1 MNVILRLCI
10 VVLVLYI
17 ALLALLYFFQERLI
31 FFPSKLEPNYDFSF
45 DRPFEEIRLD
55 AEGAWI
61 SGLKF
66 LADSKDGGQIYGDV
80 RGEPN
85 KTGAQEIKTSDKN
98 GERAKSERTR
108 QSSGG
113 EQISQNERDVQASQR
128 RGDKMCGKKGAALF
142 FHGNAGSLQGW
153 GKYAR
158 YFTDLGY
165 DFYLFDYRGYGKS
178 GGEIDSQERLYAD
191 TDAMMQWVLRDC
203 DAGEIAV
210 VGYSLGSG
218 LAARAA
224 QKYGAK
230 RLILIAPYFS
240 LEELA
245 REKMPFVP
253 KFLIKYKI
261 PTFEFVGDFGGPV
274 TIFHGEYDELIG
286 VDNSR
291 RLLKFLKSGD
301 KIYELNAGH
310 NDILGLSEL
319 WEKLAQKL
327 GE

>member
-10 VVLVLYI
+10 VLCVLYV
-17 ALLALLYFFQERLI
+17 AVLALLYFFQERLI
-31 FFPSKLEPNYDFSF
+31 FFPSKLEPNHDFSF
-45 DRPFEEIRLD
+45 DQPFEEIRLD
-55 AEGAWI
+55 AEGTWI

-66 LADSKDGGQIYGDV
+66 LAQSRDGRQIYGDAHDV
-80 RGEPN
+80 
-85 KTGAQEIKTSDKN
+85 N
-98 GERAKSERTR
+98 GERKAK
-108 QSSGG
+108 
-113 EQISQNERDVQASQR
+113 N
-128 RGDKMCGKKGAALF
+128 GAVIF
-142 FHGNAGSLQGW
+142 FHGNAGNLQGW

-158 YFTDLGY
+158 HFTDLGY

-178 GGEIDSQERLYAD
+178 GGEIGSQERLYAD
-191 TDAMMQWVLRDC
+191 ADAMMQWVLRDC

-261 PTFEFVGDFGGPV
+261 PTFEFIGGFGGPV

-301 KIYELNAGH
+301 KIYELNASH

>member
-1 MNVILRLCI
+1 MNVILRLG
-10 VVLVLYI
+10 I
-17 ALLALLYFFQERLI
+17 ALCMLYAAALALLYFFQERLI
-31 FFPSKLEPNYDFSF
+31 FFPSKLEPNHDFSF
-45 DRPFEEIRLD
+45 DQPFEEIRLD
-55 AEGAWI
+55 ADGAWI

-66 LADSKDGGQIYGDV
+66 LAQSRDGGQIYS
-80 RGEPN
+80 N
-85 KTGAQEIKTSDKN
+85 AN
-98 GERAKSERTR
+98 GERKAK
-108 QSSGG
+108 
-113 EQISQNERDVQASQR
+113 N
-128 RGDKMCGKKGAALF
+128 GAVIF
-142 FHGNAGSLQGW
+142 FHGNAGNLQGW

-178 GGEIDSQERLYAD
+178 GGEISSQEQLYAD
-191 TDAMMQWVLRDC
+191 ADAMMEPVLREY
-203 DAGEIAV
+203 DASEVAV
-210 VGYSLGSG
+210 VGYSVGSG
-218 LAARAA
+218 LAARTA

-230 RLILIAPYFS
+230 RLVLIAPYFS
-240 LEELA
+240 LEDLA

-274 TIFHGEYDELIG
+274 TIFHGEHDELIG

-291 RLLKFLKSGD
+291 RLLRFLKPGD

>member
-10 VVLVLYI
+10 ALCVLY
-17 ALLALLYFFQERLI
+17 AAVLALLYFFQERLI
-31 FFPSKLEPNYDFSF
+31 FFPSKLEPNHEFSF
-45 DRPFEEIRLD
+45 DQPFEEIRLD
-55 AEGAWI
+55 SDGAWI

-66 LADSKDGGQIYGDV
+66 LAQSRGGGQIYGDTRDV
-80 RGEPN
+80 
-85 KTGAQEIKTSDKN
+85 N
-98 GERAKSERTR
+98 GERKAKNGTV
-108 QSSGG
+108 
-113 EQISQNERDVQASQR
+113 I
-128 RGDKMCGKKGAALF
+128 F
-142 FHGNAGSLQGW
+142 FHGNAGNLQGW

-178 GGEIDSQERLYAD
+178 GGKISSQEQLYAD
-191 TDAMMQWVLRDC
+191 ADLMMEPVLREY
-203 DAGEIAV
+203 DAGEVAV
-210 VGYSLGSG
+210 VGYSVGSG
-218 LAARAA
+218 LAARTA

-230 RLILIAPYFS
+230 RLVLIAPYFS
-240 LEELA
+240 LEDLA

-274 TIFHGEYDELIG
+274 TIFHGEHDELIG

-291 RLLKFLKSGD
+291 RLLKFLKPGD

-310 NDILGLSEL
+310 NDILALGEL
-319 WEKLAQKL
+319 WGKL
-327 GE
+327 GEKLCE

>member
-1 MNVILRLCI
+1 MNVIFRLCI
-10 VVLVLYI
+10 VLCVLYV
-17 ALLALLYFFQERLI
+17 AVLALLYFFQERLI
-31 FFPSKLEPNYDFSF
+31 FFPSKLEPNHEFSF
-45 DRPFEEIRLD
+45 DQPFEEIRLD
-55 AEGAWI
+55 ANGTWI

-66 LADSKDGGQIYGDV
+66 LAQSRDGGQIY
-80 RGEPN
+80 
-85 KTGAQEIKTSDKN
+85 SDAN
-98 GERAKSERTR
+98 GERKAK
-108 QSSGG
+108 
-113 EQISQNERDVQASQR
+113 N
-128 RGDKMCGKKGAALF
+128 GAAIF
-142 FHGNAGSLQGW
+142 FHGNVGNLQGW

-178 GGEIDSQERLYAD
+178 GGEISSQEQLYAD
-191 TDAMMQWVLRDC
+191 ADVMMQTVLREY
-203 DAGEIAV
+203 DAGEVAA
-210 VGYSLGSG
+210 VGYSVGSG

-240 LEELA
+240 LEDLA

-261 PTFEFVGDFGGPV
+261 PTFEFVGGFGGPV
-274 TIFHGEYDELIG
+274 TIFHGEHDELIG

-291 RLLKFLKSGD
+291 RLLKFLKPGD

-319 WEKLAQKL
+319 WGKL
-327 GE
+327 GEKLGE

>member
-10 VVLVLYI
+10 ALCVLYV
-17 ALLALLYFFQERLI
+17 AVLALLYFFQERLI
-31 FFPSKLEPNYDFSF
+31 FFPSKLEPNHEFSF
-45 DRPFEEIRLD
+45 DQPFEEIRLD
-55 AEGAWI
+55 ANGTWI

-66 LADSKDGGQIYGDV
+66 LAQSRDGGQIY
-80 RGEPN
+80 
-85 KTGAQEIKTSDKN
+85 SDANGKRKAKN
-98 GERAKSERTR
+98 GAV
-108 QSSGG
+108 
-113 EQISQNERDVQASQR
+113 I
-128 RGDKMCGKKGAALF
+128 F
-142 FHGNAGSLQGW
+142 FHGNAGNLQGW
-153 GKYAR
+153 GKYAQH
-158 YFTDLGY
+158 FTDLGY

-178 GGEIDSQERLYAD
+178 GGEISSQEQLYAD
-191 TDAMMQWVLRDC
+191 TDAMMQLVLREY
-203 DAGEIAV
+203 DAGEVTAL
-210 VGYSLGSG
+210 GYSVGSG
-218 LAARAA
+218 LAARTA

-230 RLILIAPYFS
+230 RLVLIAPYFS
-240 LEELA
+240 LEDLA

-274 TIFHGEYDELIG
+274 TIFHGEHDELIG

-291 RLLKFLKSGD
+291 RLLKFLKPGD

-319 WEKLAQKL
+319 WERLAQKM

>member
-1 MNVILRLCI
+1 MNVIFRLGII
-10 VVLVLYI
+10 VLILYT

-31 FFPSKLEPNYDFSF
+31 FFPSKLESNYDFSF
-45 DRPFEEIRLD
+45 DQPFEEIRLD
-55 AEGAWI
+55 AEGTWI

-66 LADSKDGGQIYGDV
+66 LA
-80 RGEPN
+80 
-85 KTGAQEIKTSDKN
+85 
-98 GERAKSERTR
+98 
-108 QSSGG
+108 QSRGG
-113 EQISQNERDVQASQR
+113 EQIYSDANGERKA
-128 RGDKMCGKKGAALF
+128 KNGAVIF
-142 FHGNAGSLQGW
+142 FHGNAGNLQGW

-158 YFTDLGY
+158 HFTDLGY

-178 GGEIDSQERLYAD
+178 GGEIGSQEQLYAD
-191 TDAMMQWVLRDC
+191 ADAMMQAVLREY
-203 DAGEIAV
+203 DAGEVTAL
-210 VGYSLGSG
+210 GYSVGSG

-230 RLILIAPYFS
+230 RLVLIAPYFS

-274 TIFHGEYDELIG
+274 TIFHGEHDELIG

-291 RLLKFLKSGD
+291 RLLKFLKPRD
-301 KIYELNAGH
+301 KVYELNAGH

-319 WEKLAQKL
+319 WEKLGEKL

>member
-1 MNVILRLCI
+1 MNVIFRLGII
-10 VVLVLYI
+10 VLILYT

-31 FFPSKLEPNYDFSF
+31 FFPSKLESNYDFSF
-45 DRPFEEIRLD
+45 DQPFEEIRLD
-55 AEGAWI
+55 AEGTWI

-66 LADSKDGGQIYGDV
+66 LA
-80 RGEPN
+80 
-85 KTGAQEIKTSDKN
+85 
-98 GERAKSERTR
+98 
-108 QSSGG
+108 QSRGG
-113 EQISQNERDVQASQR
+113 EQIYSDANGERKA
-128 RGDKMCGKKGAALF
+128 KNGAVIF
-142 FHGNAGSLQGW
+142 FHGNAGNLQGW

-158 YFTDLGY
+158 HFTDLGY

-178 GGEIDSQERLYAD
+178 GGEIGSQEQLYAD
-191 TDAMMQWVLRDC
+191 TDLMMEPVLREY
-203 DAGEIAV
+203 DAGEVTAL
-210 VGYSLGSG
+210 GYSVGSG

-230 RLILIAPYFS
+230 RLVLIAPYFS

-274 TIFHGEYDELIG
+274 TIFHGEHDELIG

-291 RLLKFLKSGD
+291 RLLKFLKPRD
-301 KIYELNAGH
+301 KVYELNAGH

-327 GE
+327 DE

>member
-10 VVLVLYI
+10 ALCVLYV
-17 ALLALLYFFQERLI
+17 AVLALLYFFQERLI
-31 FFPSKLEPNYDFSF
+31 FFPSKLEPNHEFSF
-45 DRPFEEIRLD
+45 DQPFEEIRLD
-55 AEGAWI
+55 ANGTWI

-66 LADSKDGGQIYGDV
+66 LAQSRDGGQIY
-80 RGEPN
+80 
-85 KTGAQEIKTSDKN
+85 SDANGKRKAKN
-98 GERAKSERTR
+98 GAV
-108 QSSGG
+108 
-113 EQISQNERDVQASQR
+113 I
-128 RGDKMCGKKGAALF
+128 F
-142 FHGNAGSLQGW
+142 FHGNAGNLQGW
-153 GKYAR
+153 GKYAQH
-158 YFTDLGY
+158 FTDLGY

-178 GGEIDSQERLYAD
+178 GGEISSQEQLYAD
-191 TDAMMQWVLRDC
+191 TDAMMQLVLREY
-203 DAGEIAV
+203 DAGEVTAL
-210 VGYSLGSG
+210 GYSVGSG
-218 LAARAA
+218 LAARTA

-230 RLILIAPYFS
+230 RLVLIAPYFS
-240 LEELA
+240 LEDLA

-274 TIFHGEYDELIG
+274 TIFHGEHDELIG

-291 RLLKFLKSGD
+291 RLLKFLKPGD
-301 KIYELNAGH
+301 KIYELNAEH

>member
-10 VVLVLYI
+10 VLCVLYV
-17 ALLALLYFFQERLI
+17 AVLALLYFFQERLI
-31 FFPSKLEPNYDFSF
+31 FFPSKLEPNHDFSF
-45 DRPFEEIRLD
+45 DQPFEEIRLD
-55 AEGAWI
+55 AEGTWI

-66 LADSKDGGQIYGDV
+66 LAQSRDGRQIYGDAHDV
-80 RGEPN
+80 
-85 KTGAQEIKTSDKN
+85 N
-98 GERAKSERTR
+98 GERKAK
-108 QSSGG
+108 
-113 EQISQNERDVQASQR
+113 N
-128 RGDKMCGKKGAALF
+128 GAVIF
-142 FHGNAGSLQGW
+142 FRGNAGNLQGW

-158 YFTDLGY
+158 HFTDLGY

-178 GGEIDSQERLYAD
+178 GGEIGSQEQLYAD
-191 TDAMMQWVLRDC
+191 TDLMMEPVLREY
-203 DAGEIAV
+203 DAGEV
-210 VGYSLGSG
+210 TVLGYSVGSG

-230 RLILIAPYFS
+230 QLVLIAPYFS

-261 PTFEFVGDFGGPV
+261 PTFEFVGSFGGPV
-274 TIFHGEYDELIG
+274 TIFHGEHDELIG

-291 RLLKFLKSGD
+291 RLLKFLKPGD

-319 WEKLAQKL
+319 WEKISAEAGRVSRGYGGKFDAASLVKFDEN
-327 GE
+327 GH

>member
-1 MNVILRLCI
+1 MKTIFRLCVI
-10 VVLVLYI
+10 FLVVYV
-17 ALLALLYFFQERLI
+17 AVLALLYFFQERLM
-31 FFPSKLEPNYDFSF
+31 FFPSKLEPNHDFSF
-45 DRPFEEIRLD
+45 DRPFEEINLD
-55 AEGAWI
+55 VNGTRI

-66 LADSKDGGQIYGDV
+66 LVQSRGGGQIYGDAN
-80 RGEPN
+80 GE
-85 KTGAQEIKTSDKN
+85 GRAKN
-98 GERAKSERTR
+98 G
-108 QSSGG
+108 
-113 EQISQNERDVQASQR
+113 
-128 RGDKMCGKKGAALF
+128 AAIF
-142 FHGNAGSLQGW
+142 FHGNAGNLQGW
-153 GKYAR
+153 GGYAR
-158 YFTDLGY
+158 FFTDLGY

-178 GGEIDSQERLYAD
+178 GGEIGSQEQLYAD
-191 TDAMMQWVLRDC
+191 ADAMMQAVLREY
-203 DAGEIAV
+203 DAGEVAA
-210 VGYSLGSG
+210 VGYSVGSG

-230 RLILIAPYFS
+230 QLVLIAPYFS

-261 PTFEFVGDFGGPV
+261 PTFEFVGGFGGPV
-274 TIFHGEYDELIG
+274 TIFHGEHDELIG

-291 RLLKFLKSGD
+291 RLLKFLKPGD

-319 WEKLAQKL
+319 WEKLAQRL

>member
-1 MNVILRLCI
+1 MNVILRLGII
-10 VVLVLYI
+10 VLILYT
-17 ALLALLYFFQERLI
+17 AVLALLYFFQERLI
-31 FFPSKLEPNYDFSF
+31 FFPSKLEPNHDFSF
-45 DRPFEEIRLD
+45 DQPFEEIRLD
-55 AEGAWI
+55 AEGTWI

-66 LADSKDGGQIYGDV
+66 LA
-80 RGEPN
+80 
-85 KTGAQEIKTSDKN
+85 
-98 GERAKSERTR
+98 
-108 QSSGG
+108 QSRGG
-113 EQISQNERDVQASQR
+113 EQIYSDANGERKA
-128 RGDKMCGKKGAALF
+128 KNGAVIF
-142 FHGNAGSLQGW
+142 FHGNAGNLQGW

-158 YFTDLGY
+158 HFTDLGY

-178 GGEIDSQERLYAD
+178 GGEIGSQEQLYAD
-191 TDAMMQWVLRDC
+191 ADAMMESVLREY
-203 DAGEIAV
+203 DAGEVTAL
-210 VGYSLGSG
+210 GYSVGSG

-230 RLILIAPYFS
+230 RLVLIAPYFS

-274 TIFHGEYDELIG
+274 TIFHGEHDELIG

-291 RLLKFLKSGD
+291 RLLKFLKPRD
-301 KIYELNAGH
+301 KVYELNAGH

-319 WEKLAQKL
+319 WEKLGEKL

>member
-1 MNVILRLCI
+1 MNVIFRLCI
-10 VVLVLYI
+10 VLCVLYV
-17 ALLALLYFFQERLI
+17 AVLAMLYFFQERLI
-31 FFPSKLEPNYDFSF
+31 FFPSKLEPNHDFSF
-45 DRPFEEIRLD
+45 DQPFEEIRLD
-55 AEGAWI
+55 ADGTWI
-61 SGLKF
+61 GGLKF
-66 LADSKDGGQIYGDV
+66 LAQSRDGEQIY
-80 RGEPN
+80 
-85 KTGAQEIKTSDKN
+85 SDAN
-98 GERAKSERTR
+98 GERKAK
-108 QSSGG
+108 
-113 EQISQNERDVQASQR
+113 N
-128 RGDKMCGKKGAALF
+128 GAVIF
-142 FHGNAGSLQGW
+142 FHGNAGNLQGW

-178 GGEIDSQERLYAD
+178 GGEISSQEQLYAD
-191 TDAMMQWVLRDC
+191 ADVMMESVLRGY
-203 DAGEIAV
+203 DAGEVTAL
-210 VGYSLGSG
+210 GYSVGSG

-230 RLILIAPYFS
+230 WLILIAPYFS

-261 PTFEFVGDFGGPV
+261 PTFEFVGGFGGPV
-274 TIFHGEYDELIG
+274 TTFHGEHDELIG

-291 RLLKFLKSGD
+291 RLLNFLKPGD

>member
-1 MNVILRLCI
+1 MKTIFRLCI
-10 VVLVLYI
+10 IFLVVYV
-17 ALLALLYFFQERLI
+17 AVLALLYFFQERLI
-31 FFPSKLEPNYDFSF
+31 FFPSKLEPNHDFSF
-45 DRPFEEIRLD
+45 DQPFEEIRLD
-55 AEGAWI
+55 ADGTWI

-66 LADSKDGGQIYGDV
+66 LAQSRGSEQIY
-80 RGEPN
+80 
-85 KTGAQEIKTSDKN
+85 SDAN
-98 GERAKSERTR
+98 GERKAK
-108 QSSGG
+108 
-113 EQISQNERDVQASQR
+113 N
-128 RGDKMCGKKGAALF
+128 GAAIF
-142 FHGNAGSLQGW
+142 FHGNAGNLQGW
-153 GKYAR
+153 GNYAQH
-158 YFTDLGY
+158 FTDLGY

-178 GGEIDSQERLYAD
+178 GGEIGSQEQLYAD
-191 TDAMMQWVLRDC
+191 ADAMMQLVLREH
-203 DAGEIAV
+203 DAGEVAV
-210 VGYSLGSG
+210 VGYSVGSG

-224 QKYGAK
+224 LKYGAK
-230 RLILIAPYFS
+230 RLVLIAPYFS

-261 PTFEFVGDFGGPV
+261 PTFEFVEGFSGPV
-274 TIFHGEYDELIG
+274 TIFHGEHDELIG

-291 RLLKFLKSGD
+291 RLLKFLKPGD

>member
-10 VVLVLYI
+10 ALCVLYV
-17 ALLALLYFFQERLI
+17 AVLALLYFFQERLI
-31 FFPSKLEPNYDFSF
+31 FFPSKLEPNHEFSF
-45 DRPFEEIRLD
+45 DQPFEEIRLD
-55 AEGAWI
+55 ANGTWI

-66 LADSKDGGQIYGDV
+66 LAQSRDGGQIY
-80 RGEPN
+80 
-85 KTGAQEIKTSDKN
+85 SDANGKRKAKN
-98 GERAKSERTR
+98 GAV
-108 QSSGG
+108 
-113 EQISQNERDVQASQR
+113 I
-128 RGDKMCGKKGAALF
+128 F
-142 FHGNAGSLQGW
+142 FHGNAGNLQGW
-153 GKYAR
+153 GKYAQH
-158 YFTDLGY
+158 FTDLGY

-178 GGEIDSQERLYAD
+178 GGEISSQEQLYAD
-191 TDAMMQWVLRDC
+191 TDAMMQLVLREY
-203 DAGEIAV
+203 DAGEVTAL
-210 VGYSLGSG
+210 GYSVGSG
-218 LAARAA
+218 LAARTA

-230 RLILIAPYFS
+230 RLVLIAPYFS
-240 LEELA
+240 LEDLA

-274 TIFHGEYDELIG
+274 TIFHGEHDELIG

-291 RLLKFLKSGD
+291 RLLKFLKPGD

-319 WEKLAQKL
+319 WEKLAQKM

>member
-1 MNVILRLCI
+1 MNVILRLGII
-10 VVLVLYI
+10 VLILYVAVL
-17 ALLALLYFFQERLI
+17 AMLYFFQERLI
-31 FFPSKLEPNYDFSF
+31 FFPSKLEPNHDFSF
-45 DRPFEEIRLD
+45 DQPFEEIRLD
-55 AEGAWI
+55 ADGAWI

-66 LADSKDGGQIYGDV
+66 LAQSRGDA
-80 RGEPN
+80 RD
-85 KTGAQEIKTSDKN
+85 AN
-98 GERAKSERTR
+98 GERKAK
-108 QSSGG
+108 
-113 EQISQNERDVQASQR
+113 N
-128 RGDKMCGKKGAALF
+128 GAAIF
-142 FHGNAGSLQGW
+142 FHGNAGNLQGW

-178 GGEIDSQERLYAD
+178 GGKISSQEQLYAD
-191 TDAMMQWVLRDC
+191 ADLMMEPVLREY
-203 DAGEIAV
+203 DAGEVAV
-210 VGYSLGSG
+210 VGYSVGSG
-218 LAARAA
+218 LAARTA

-261 PTFEFVGDFGGPV
+261 PTFEFVGDFGVPV
-274 TIFHGEYDELIG
+274 TIFHGEHDELIG

-291 RLLKFLKSGD
+291 RLLKFLKPGD

-319 WEKLAQKL
+319 WGKLAQKL

>member
-1 MNVILRLCI
+1 MIFL
-10 VVLVLYI
+10 VVYV
-17 ALLALLYFFQERLI
+17 AVLALLYFFQERLI
-31 FFPSKLEPNYDFSF
+31 FFPSKLEPNHDFSF
-45 DRPFEEIRLD
+45 DRPFEEINLD
-55 AEGAWI
+55 VNGTHI

-66 LADSKDGGQIYGDV
+66 LAQSRDGGQIYGDA
-80 RGEPN
+80 RD
-85 KTGAQEIKTSDKN
+85 AN
-98 GERAKSERTR
+98 GERKAK
-108 QSSGG
+108 
-113 EQISQNERDVQASQR
+113 N
-128 RGDKMCGKKGAALF
+128 GAVIF
-142 FHGNAGSLQGW
+142 FHGNAGNLQGW
-153 GKYAR
+153 GGYAR
-158 YFTDLGY
+158 FFTDLGY

-178 GGEIDSQERLYAD
+178 GGEIGLQEQLYAD
-191 TDAMMQWVLRDC
+191 ADAMMRLVLWEY
-203 DAGEIAV
+203 DAGEVTAI
-210 VGYSLGSG
+210 GYSVGSG

-230 RLILIAPYFS
+230 RLALIAPYFS

-261 PTFEFVGDFGGPV
+261 PTFEFVGGFGGAV
-274 TIFHGEYDELIG
+274 TIFHGEHDELIG

-291 RLLKFLKSGD
+291 RLLKFLKPGD

>member
-1 MNVILRLCI
+1 MKTIFRLCVI
-10 VVLVLYI
+10 FLVVYV
-17 ALLALLYFFQERLI
+17 AVLALLYFFQERLM
-31 FFPSKLEPNYDFSF
+31 FFPSKLEPNHDFSF
-45 DRPFEEIRLD
+45 DRPFEEINLD
-55 AEGAWI
+55 VNGTRI

-66 LADSKDGGQIYGDV
+66 LVQSRGGGQIYGDAN
-80 RGEPN
+80 GE
-85 KTGAQEIKTSDKN
+85 GRAKN
-98 GERAKSERTR
+98 G
-108 QSSGG
+108 
-113 EQISQNERDVQASQR
+113 
-128 RGDKMCGKKGAALF
+128 AAIF
-142 FHGNAGSLQGW
+142 FHGNAGNLQGW
-153 GKYAR
+153 GGYAR
-158 YFTDLGY
+158 FFTDLGY

-178 GGEIDSQERLYAD
+178 GGEISSQEQLYAD
-191 TDAMMQWVLRDC
+191 ADAMMQLVLREY
-203 DAGEIAV
+203 DASEVAA
-210 VGYSLGSG
+210 VGYSVGSG

-230 RLILIAPYFS
+230 QLVLIAPYFS

-261 PTFEFVGDFGGPV
+261 PTFEFVGGFGGPV
-274 TIFHGEYDELIG
+274 TIFHGEHDELIG

-291 RLLKFLKSGD
+291 RLLKFLKPGD

-319 WEKLAQKL
+319 WEKLAQRL

>member
-1 MNVILRLCI
+1 MNVIFRLCI
-10 VVLVLYI
+10 VLCVLYV
-17 ALLALLYFFQERLI
+17 AVLAMLYFFQERLI
-31 FFPSKLEPNYDFSF
+31 FFPSKLEPNHDFSF
-45 DRPFEEIRLD
+45 DQPFEEIRLD
-55 AEGAWI
+55 ADGTWI

-66 LADSKDGGQIYGDV
+66 LAQSRDGEQIY
-80 RGEPN
+80 
-85 KTGAQEIKTSDKN
+85 SDAN
-98 GERAKSERTR
+98 GERKAK
-108 QSSGG
+108 
-113 EQISQNERDVQASQR
+113 N
-128 RGDKMCGKKGAALF
+128 GAVIF
-142 FHGNAGSLQGW
+142 FHGNAGNLQGW
-153 GKYAR
+153 GKYAQ

-178 GGEIDSQERLYAD
+178 GGEIGSQEQLYAD
-191 TDAMMQWVLRDC
+191 TDLMMEPVLREY
-203 DAGEIAV
+203 DAGEVTAL
-210 VGYSLGSG
+210 GYSVGSG

-230 RLILIAPYFS
+230 RLVLIAPYFS

-261 PTFEFVGDFGGPV
+261 PTFEFVGGFGGPV
-274 TIFHGEYDELIG
+274 TIFHGEHDELIG

-291 RLLKFLKSGD
+291 RLLKFLKPGD

>member
-1 MNVILRLCI
+1 MIFL
-10 VVLVLYI
+10 LVYV
-17 ALLALLYFFQERLI
+17 AVLALLYFFQERLI
-31 FFPSKLEPNYDFSF
+31 FFPSKLDQNYDFSF
-45 DRPFEEIRLD
+45 DQPFEEIRLD
-55 AEGAWI
+55 AEGTWI

-66 LADSKDGGQIYGDV
+66 LAQGGRRERIYGEARDAN
-80 RGEPN
+80 GEG
-85 KTGAQEIKTSDKN
+85 KAKN
-98 GERAKSERTR
+98 G
-108 QSSGG
+108 
-113 EQISQNERDVQASQR
+113 
-128 RGDKMCGKKGAALF
+128 AAIF
-142 FHGNAGSLQGW
+142 FHGNAGNLQGW

-158 YFTDLGY
+158 HFTDLGY

-178 GGEIDSQERLYAD
+178 GGEIGSQEQLYAD
-191 TDAMMQWVLRDC
+191 ADAMMQAVLREY
-203 DAGEIAV
+203 DAGEVAA
-210 VGYSLGSG
+210 VGYSVGSG

-230 RLILIAPYFS
+230 QLVLIAPYFS

-261 PTFEFVGDFGGPV
+261 PTFEFVGGFSEPV
-274 TIFHGEYDELIG
+274 TIFHGEHDELIG

-291 RLLKFLKSGD
+291 RLFKFLKPGD

-319 WEKLAQKL
+319 WEKLAQRL
-327 GE
+327 NE

>member
-1 MNVILRLCI
+1 MIFL
-10 VVLVLYI
+10 VVYV

-31 FFPSKLEPNYDFSF
+31 FFPSKLEPNHDFSF

-55 AEGAWI
+55 ADGTWI

-66 LADSKDGGQIYGDV
+66 LAQSRDGGQIYGDA
-80 RGEPN
+80 RD
-85 KTGAQEIKTSDKN
+85 AN
-98 GERAKSERTR
+98 GERKAKN
-108 QSSGG
+108 GVA
-113 EQISQNERDVQASQR
+113 I
-128 RGDKMCGKKGAALF
+128 F
-142 FHGNAGSLQGW
+142 FHGNAGNLQGW

-178 GGEIDSQERLYAD
+178 GGEISSQEQLYAD
-191 TDAMMQWVLRDC
+191 ADVMMESVLRGY
-203 DAGEIAV
+203 DAGEVTAL
-210 VGYSLGSG
+210 GYSVGSG

-230 RLILIAPYFS
+230 WLILIAPYFS

-261 PTFEFVGDFGGPV
+261 PTFEFVGGFGGAV
-274 TIFHGEYDELIG
+274 TIFHGERDELIG

-291 RLLKFLKSGD
+291 RLLKFLKPGD

-310 NDILGLSEL
+310 NDILSLSEL
-319 WEKLAQKL
+319 WEKLAQRLSK
-327 GE
+327 

>member
-1 MNVILRLCI
+1 MNVIFRLCI
-10 VVLVLYI
+10 VLCVLYV
-17 ALLALLYFFQERLI
+17 AVLAMLYFFQERLI
-31 FFPSKLEPNYDFSF
+31 FFPSKLEPNHDFSF
-45 DRPFEEIRLD
+45 DQPFEEIRLD
-55 AEGAWI
+55 ADGTWI
-61 SGLKF
+61 GGLKF
-66 LADSKDGGQIYGDV
+66 LAQSRDGEQIY
-80 RGEPN
+80 
-85 KTGAQEIKTSDKN
+85 SDAN
-98 GERAKSERTR
+98 GERKAK
-108 QSSGG
+108 
-113 EQISQNERDVQASQR
+113 N
-128 RGDKMCGKKGAALF
+128 GAVIF
-142 FHGNAGSLQGW
+142 FHGNAGNLQGW
-153 GKYAR
+153 GKYAQ

-178 GGEIDSQERLYAD
+178 GGEIGSQERLYAD
-191 TDAMMQWVLRDC
+191 ADAMMQWVLRDC

-261 PTFEFVGDFGGPV
+261 PTFEFIGGFGGPV
-274 TIFHGEYDELIG
+274 TIFHGEHDELIG

>member
-1 MNVILRLCI
+1 MKTIFRLCVI
-10 VVLVLYI
+10 FLVVYV
-17 ALLALLYFFQERLI
+17 AVLALLYFFQERLI
-31 FFPSKLEPNYDFSF
+31 FFPSKLESNHDFSF
-45 DRPFEEIRLD
+45 DQPFEEIRLD
-55 AEGAWI
+55 ANGTRI

-66 LADSKDGGQIYGDV
+66 LAQSRGGGQIYGDA
-80 RGEPN
+80 RDG
-85 KTGAQEIKTSDKN
+85 N
-98 GERAKSERTR
+98 GERKAK
-108 QSSGG
+108 
-113 EQISQNERDVQASQR
+113 N
-128 RGDKMCGKKGAALF
+128 GAAIF
-142 FHGNAGSLQGW
+142 FHGNAGNLQGW
-153 GKYAR
+153 GGYAR
-158 YFTDLGY
+158 FFTDLGY

-178 GGEIDSQERLYAD
+178 GGEIGLQEQLYAD
-191 TDAMMQWVLRDC
+191 ADAMMQAVLREYDV
-203 DAGEIAV
+203 GEVAA
-210 VGYSLGSG
+210 VGYSVGSG

-230 RLILIAPYFS
+230 RLVLIAPYFS

-261 PTFEFVGDFGGPV
+261 PTFEFVGGFGGPV
-274 TIFHGEYDELIG
+274 TIFHGEHDELIG

-291 RLLKFLKSGD
+291 RLFKFLKPGD

-319 WEKLAQKL
+319 WGKLAQRL